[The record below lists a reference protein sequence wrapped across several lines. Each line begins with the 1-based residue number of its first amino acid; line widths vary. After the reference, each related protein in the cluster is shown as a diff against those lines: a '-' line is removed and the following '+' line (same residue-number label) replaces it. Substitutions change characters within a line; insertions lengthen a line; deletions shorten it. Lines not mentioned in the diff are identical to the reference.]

1 MAFPPTNVSVL
12 NVRIICGKDV
22 YCSSMAIQ
30 VIGPMAEYSGH
41 CSITNPPLL
50 PIYLPPRGP
59 TIINATCLLYWLP
72 SVRQIIFDIANSFKA
87 IFNQYQ
93 HLPKHWH
100 LYISCRN
107 WVLSNDIFVRCLA
120 EILNIFLCK
129 SQSPGSPIMAVWRG
143 FTVGISLQGKQKEV
157 RSLEEIYICR
167 SGSNLGF
174 SLQRD
179 KKNSFNL
186 DSVLEK
192 WKLVLIHNLFIQ
204 RSELP

>member
-1 MAFPPTNVSVL
+1 MSIVKSERKWRHCANTKGGVSVG
-12 NVRIICGKDV
+12 R
-22 YCSSMAIQ
+22 
-30 VIGPMAEYSGH
+30 
-41 CSITNPPLL
+41 
-50 PIYLPPRGP
+50 
-59 TIINATCLLYWLP
+59 
-72 SVRQIIFDIANSFKA
+72 IANIHQLISFPAASFWPRNSKLA
-87 IFNQYQ
+87 MRKMRVGKIDIYFSATWEMYFTPFVATYWFQ
-93 HLPKHWH
+93 HLQKHWH
-100 LYISCRN
+100 PYISWRN
-107 WVLSNDIFVRCLA
+107 WVLSNDIFVLCLA

-186 DSVLEK
+186 DSILEK

>member
-1 MAFPPTNVSVL
+1 MSLWWLFPPTNVSVL

-50 PIYLPPRGP
+50 PIYLSPWGP

-93 HLPKHWH
+93 HLPKHCPKGLPSILSKLSPPYLCCFFCLSH
-100 LYISCRN
+100 LICLSFSSCLSFRN
-107 WVLSNDIFVRCLA
+107 CF
-120 EILNIFLCK
+120 F
-129 SQSPGSPIMAVWRG
+129 
-143 FTVGISLQGKQKEV
+143 
-157 RSLEEIYICR
+157 
-167 SGSNLGF
+167 
-174 SLQRD
+174 
-179 KKNSFNL
+179 KK
-186 DSVLEK
+186 
-192 WKLVLIHNLFIQ
+192 
-204 RSELP
+204 

>member
-1 MAFPPTNVSVL
+1 MSIVKSERKWRHCANTKGGVSVG
-12 NVRIICGKDV
+12 R
-22 YCSSMAIQ
+22 
-30 VIGPMAEYSGH
+30 
-41 CSITNPPLL
+41 
-50 PIYLPPRGP
+50 
-59 TIINATCLLYWLP
+59 
-72 SVRQIIFDIANSFKA
+72 IANIHQLISFPAASFWPRNSKLA
-87 IFNQYQ
+87 MRKMRVGKIDIYFSATWEMYFTICCHLLILTFNI
-93 HLPKHWH
+93 PKHWH
-100 LYISCRN
+100 PYISWRN
-107 WVLSNDIFVRCLA
+107 WVLSNDIFVRCLS

-174 SLQRD
+174 GLQRD
-179 KKNSFNL
+179 KKNCFIL
-186 DSVLEK
+186 DSFLEK

>member
-1 MAFPPTNVSVL
+1 MSIVKSERKWRHCANTKGGVSVGRIANIHQLISFPPPL
-12 NVRIICGKDV
+12 F
-22 YCSSMAIQ
+22 
-30 VIGPMAEYSGH
+30 GPE
-41 CSITNPPLL
+41 
-50 PIYLPPRGP
+50 
-59 TIINATCLLYWLP
+59 
-72 SVRQIIFDIANSFKA
+72 IANSRWGKCALEKLTFISLLLGRCILPFVA
-87 IFNQYQ
+87 TYWFQ

-100 LYISCRN
+100 PYISWRN

-186 DSVLEK
+186 DSFLEK

>member
-1 MAFPPTNVSVL
+1 MSIVKSERKWRHCANTKGGVSVG
-12 NVRIICGKDV
+12 R
-22 YCSSMAIQ
+22 
-30 VIGPMAEYSGH
+30 
-41 CSITNPPLL
+41 
-50 PIYLPPRGP
+50 
-59 TIINATCLLYWLP
+59 
-72 SVRQIIFDIANSFKA
+72 IANIHQLISFPAASFWPRNSKLA
-87 IFNQYQ
+87 MRKMCVRKIYIFSLLLGRCILPFVATYWFQ
-93 HLPKHWH
+93 HLQKHWH
-100 LYISCRN
+100 PYISWRN
-107 WVLSNDIFVRCLA
+107 WVLSNDIFVLCLA

-186 DSVLEK
+186 DSILEK